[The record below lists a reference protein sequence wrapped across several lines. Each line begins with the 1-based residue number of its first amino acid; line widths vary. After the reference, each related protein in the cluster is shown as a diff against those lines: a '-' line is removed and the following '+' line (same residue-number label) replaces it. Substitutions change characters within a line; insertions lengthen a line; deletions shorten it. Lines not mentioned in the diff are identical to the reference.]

1 LAVVFFVSVETEFR
15 MRRRF
20 QFVCTLGL
28 MVSLAAALGQE
39 QNAQS
44 SASQSS
50 DQSGSTTTGPK
61 NPKDGG
67 SKPAPSADKVQNPAR
82 KRRKGRL
89 PAVVHSDQNTTVVPE
104 GGAKEPPA
112 QIAPGLAPDEA
123 KRNRQEAEQWLTAT
137 DGQLKELANR
147 HLSEPRQEVV
157 SQVRNYQLGARS
169 ALKEGDLRRAHT
181 LALKAH
187 LLADDMI
194 KH

>member
-1 LAVVFFVSVETEFR
+1 

-28 MVSLAAALGQE
+28 TVSLAAALGQE

-44 SASQSS
+44 SAGQSS

-67 SKPAPSADKVQNPAR
+67 SKPAPSADADKVQSPAK

-123 KRNRQEAEQWLTAT
+123 KRNRREAEQWLTAT
-137 DGQLKELANR
+137 DDQLKELANR

>member
-1 LAVVFFVSVETEFR
+1 
-15 MRRRF
+15 
-20 QFVCTLGL
+20 
-28 MVSLAAALGQE
+28 MVALAAALGQE

-50 DQSGSTTTGPK
+50 DQSGSTTTGPN
-61 NPKDGG
+61 NPSSNSKAAG
-67 SKPAPSADKVQNPAR
+67 SKPTSSVDNIQSPAK
-82 KRRKGRL
+82 KRRKGPL

-123 KRNRQEAEQWLTAT
+123 KRNRREAEQWLSAT
-137 DGQLKELANR
+137 DVQLKELTNR

>member
-1 LAVVFFVSVETEFR
+1 
-15 MRRRF
+15 
-20 QFVCTLGL
+20 